1 MCNNTAHLVLMCI
14 AMRPN
19 KEVIVRH
26 DDMPSPGTD
35 RQTDGSRHRLMLP
48 LRRGHNMQNQSARV
62 TVSSSTSSVDCE
74 SISVSVYGYGDDC
87 KSTWRPVCLSVCLAH
102 TASERLLL
110 LLLLLLLSFSTQST
124 HADACGR
131 RTARLRA

>member
-1 MCNNTAHLVLMCI
+1 
-14 AMRPN
+14 
-19 KEVIVRH
+19 
-26 DDMPSPGTD
+26 
-35 RQTDGSRHRLMLP
+35 
-48 LRRGHNMQNQSARV
+48 MQNQSARV
-62 TVSSSTSSVDCE
+62 TVSSSSVDCE
-74 SISVSVYGYGDDC
+74 SISVSVYGYGDDR

-102 TASERLLL
+102 TASERLL